1 MSKVS
6 IQHELLRHMRT
17 DEAANY
23 LRLSRSTLEKMRL
36 SGDGP
41 PFIKSGKRIV
51 LYKTEDLEQWLE
63 SRKVQSTSEA

>member
-1 MSKVS
+1 MEKDST
-6 IQHELLRHMRT
+6 QHEMLRHMRT
-17 DEAANY
+17 DEAANF

-51 LYKTEDLEQWLE
+51 LYKLVDLEQWLE
-63 SRKVQSTSEA
+63 GRKVKSTSEV